1 MERAKPSQDQANY
14 ANHAEPN
21 EASQG
26 PRPSGGKKDER
37 KKTGKEGREE
47 EQKEEGHAQHA
58 KCSQLK
64 PRERDRIK
72 HTCRAQ
78 NSAKKILV
86 QSVSRYAHEGRCSE
100 ESASEVRF
108 LASCFPTKGSK
119 TGSPLCL
126 PGRRETLEVT

>member
-1 MERAKPSQDQANY
+1 MKPSQ
-14 ANHAEPN
+14 AEQSKAKLSRIKP
-21 EASQG
+21 SQG
-26 PRPSGGKKDER
+26 PRPSGRREVER
-37 KKTGKEGREE
+37 KKMKKEGRR
-47 EQKEEGHAQHA
+47 EQRMEGGHTQHA